1 MKEQKVSLEQ
11 AQAEVQ
17 EWLDYKKITDR
28 EREKMQEFEDVLIDN
43 IVDGYLQID
52 ESYNFTYQMKFPIQD
67 EDGNEALSKLTFKP
81 RLDVLSKD
89 KALRGVKSD
98 DSEGRQIAYVSALTN
113 VAKGLLKKMDTEDNK
128 VCTAIIMYFL

>member
-1 MKEQKVSLEQ
+1 MGKISLDQ
-11 AQAEVQ
+11 AQQEVQ
-17 EWLDYKKITDR
+17 SWLDYKKITDR

-43 IVDGYLQID
+43 IVDGHLSLD
-52 ESYNFTYQMKFPIQD
+52 EKYNFHYNMKFPVMD
-67 EDGNEALSKLTFKP
+67 EDGNEALSELTFKP

-98 DSEGRQIAYVSALTN
+98 DSEGRQIAYVSALTDK
-113 VAKGLLKKMDTEDNK
+113 AKGLLKKMDTEDNK